1 MGPFGFVNW
10 RVVNSHFCLLIWTV
24 AAALAVVILL
34 HVVPAAG
41 GSVQHWHGG
50 LLSTRATAGR

>member
-1 MGPFGFVNW
+1 MGPLGFVNW
-10 RVVNSHFCLLIWTV
+10 RLVNSHFRALMWTV

-41 GSVQHWHGG
+41 STVHHWHGG
-50 LLSTRATAGR
+50 LLSTRSSR